1 MTETRAAA
9 RMRIVRYGLFI
20 GARTPCSTVRRSYAN
35 EFGAKKAPEP
45 TVRRFVEIVATGTGP
60 ASPAA
65 FANSPAS
72 VLSRRKPIDPTRSSS
87 ATATDFT
94 LENSSITSCTGVK
107 FRCYSHAKS
116 YGACRACATI
126 RRVRLDSRAI
136 SSACA
141 QHIARPS
148 TSRSQASRAC
158 KCALVAITRASISR
172 VGRDRALRSSHAHAP
187 SRTSDPDRACVQ
199 ERCRCVRRASAMDAA
214 RAARRS
220 GSAGDGTALR

>member
-9 RMRIVRYGLFI
+9 RMRIVRNGLFI
-20 GARTPCSTVRRSYAN
+20 GARTPCFTVRRSYAN
-35 EFGAKKAPEP
+35 EFGAKKARN
-45 TVRRFVEIVATGTGP
+45 RRFCASWRSSQREP
-60 ASPAA
+60 DRPSPAA
-65 FANSPAS
+65 FANSPVS
-72 VLSRRKPIDPTRSSS
+72 VLPRRKPIDPSRSSP
-87 ATATDFT
+87 ATATDST
-94 LENSSITSCTGVK
+94 LEKPSITSCTGVE